1 MSLAAQRLALA
12 AASALVLAGCGSTV
26 SGDAKTAPASGSSG
40 TGNATSSSSPAGN
53 TVPAPHQT
61 PNTNTDGTP
70 FDPCLA
76 YSAAELGKWGLDPAT
91 VKGVDDGLQRGC
103 IWDGKGWYVQQ
114 LVINRSISEYLDT
127 DNYPDA
133 QPLTIAGLQGSQHRL
148 SQPGTGFC
156 SVQIPSQRAV
166 VATLVRVDPEAAN
179 KIPDACTKAIEIATD
194 TAAKLPK

>member
-1 MSLAAQRLALA
+1 MSPALRLVLLTAAALA
-12 AASALVLAGCGSTV
+12 LAGCGDTI
-26 SGDAKTAPASGSSG
+26 SGDAKTATAHSSSWTSGATSASPP
-40 TGNATSSSSPAGN
+40 TGNA
-53 TVPAPHQT
+53 VPAPHQT
-61 PNTNTDGTP
+61 PNANTDGTT

-76 YSAAELGKWGLDPAT
+76 YSVAELNKWGLDPAT

-166 VATLVRVDPEAAN
+166 VATLVNVDAGAATR
-179 KIPDACTKAIEIATD
+179 IPDACTKAIEIATD